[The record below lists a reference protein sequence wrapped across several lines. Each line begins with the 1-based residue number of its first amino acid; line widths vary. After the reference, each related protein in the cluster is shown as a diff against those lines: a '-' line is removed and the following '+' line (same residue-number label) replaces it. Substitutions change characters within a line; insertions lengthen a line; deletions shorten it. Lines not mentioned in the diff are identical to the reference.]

1 MYLCAKNKK
10 EDMELRNTFQSII
23 ALHQREFPLD
33 LQAREM
39 QLPLDG
45 GRIVTVTG
53 IRRCGKSS
61 LLGLTINRLLESG
74 VPKERILYVG
84 FDDERFLSM
93 TPENF
98 DELLQAYRE
107 MYPMIPL
114 QDVYMF
120 FDEIQLVQGWELF
133 VLRVYKNYCKH
144 IFITGST
151 AKMLS
156 EEMASALRGWS
167 DEYREYPLSFEEY
180 LSFKGV
186 EADKYSEEGKAM
198 MASAFRDYCEEGGFP
213 EVVRAKSRSEK
224 VKILQ
229 SYFSTML
236 FRDMMEH
243 YHIGASSTVVR
254 YF

>member
-120 FDEIQLVQGWELF
+120 LTRYNWCKVGNSLCSECIRTIASISSS
-133 VLRVYKNYCKH
+133 RV
-144 IFITGST
+144 
-151 AKMLS
+151 
-156 EEMASALRGWS
+156 ALPRCSPRRWL
-167 DEYREYPLSFEEY
+167 PLCVDGLMNIVSI
-180 LSFKGV
+180 
-186 EADKYSEEGKAM
+186 
-198 MASAFRDYCEEGGFP
+198 R
-213 EVVRAKSRSEK
+213 
-224 VKILQ
+224 
-229 SYFSTML
+229 
-236 FRDMMEH
+236 
-243 YHIGASSTVVR
+243 
-254 YF
+254 